1 LTAELGLRFR
11 IDLDQSKPR
20 LQATGGSGKLG
31 RHHFAGTAPR
41 RPKINQQR
49 NLVALEMPGKIAAV
63 QFQRMP
69 FEKGLV
75 ALPASGM
82 LCQSG

>member
-1 LTAELGLRFR
+1 
-11 IDLDQSKPR
+11 
-20 LQATGGSGKLG
+20 
-31 RHHFAGTAPR
+31 
-41 RPKINQQR
+41 
-49 NLVALEMPGKIAAV
+49 MPGKIAAV